1 MSLIKEGHNVKVHY
15 KGTLTDGT
23 EFDNSKNRGTPLE
36 FRVGSGQVIK
46 GFDKAVLGLGLGE
59 VKTFTL
65 TPEDAYGDVNPDAI
79 HEAPR
84 SAFPPGFNFEVGT
97 TVQGQTATGQPMVA
111 KIISE
116 TDDGVILDHN
126 HPLAGESLT
135 FEIEVI
141 DVGDEDNE

>member
-36 FRVGSGQVIK
+36 FKVGSGQVIK
-46 GFDKAVLGLGLGE
+46 GFDKAVHGMGLGE

-65 TPEDAYGDVNPDAI
+65 TSSEAYGEVNPDAI
-79 HEAPR
+79 HEAPK
-84 SAFPPGFNFEVGT
+84 SAFPSDFNFEIGA
-97 TVQGQTATGQPMVA
+97 TVHGQNSNGQPLMA

-116 TDDGVILDHN
+116 SSEAVVLDHN
-126 HPLAGESLT
+126 HPLAGEDLT
-135 FEIEVI
+135 FEIEI
-141 DVGDEDNE
+141 IEYDDE

>member
-36 FRVGSGQVIK
+36 FKVGSGQVIS
-46 GFDKAVLGLGLGE
+46 GFDKAVHGMGLGE

-65 TPEDAYGDVNPDAI
+65 SSSDAYGDVVPDAI
-79 HEAPR
+79 QEAPK
-84 SAFPPGFNFEVGT
+84 SAFPPGFQFKVGE
-97 TVQGQTATGQPMVA
+97 TVQGTAPTGQPLMA

-116 TDDGVILDHN
+116 STESVVLDHN
-126 HPLAGESLT
+126 HPLAGEDLT
-135 FEIEVI
+135 FEIEI
-141 DVGDEDNE
+141 IEYDE

>member
-15 KGTLTDGT
+15 KGTLNDGT

-36 FRVGSGQVIK
+36 FKVGSGQVIS
-46 GFDKAVLGLGLGE
+46 GFDSAVKGLGLGE

-65 TPEDAYGDVNPDAI
+65 PPEEAYGEVNPDAI
-79 HEAPR
+79 RETPKA
-84 SAFPPGFNFEVGT
+84 AFPADFDFSVGT
-97 TVQGQTATGQPMVA
+97 TVQGQNGSGQPLTA
-111 KIISE
+111 KILSE
-116 TDDGVILDHN
+116 TEDSVLLDHN

-141 DVGDEDNE
+141 EYDD

>member
-36 FRVGSGQVIK
+36 FEVGSGQVIK
-46 GFDKAVLGLGLGE
+46 GFDNAVHGMGLGE

-65 TPEDAYGDVNPDAI
+65 KPSEAYGEVNPEAI
-79 HEAPR
+79 HEAPKT
-84 SAFPPGFNFEVGT
+84 AFPPGFSFEIGS
-97 TVQGQTATGQPMVA
+97 TVQGQTPTGQPLVA

-116 TDDGVILDHN
+116 SDESVILDHN
-126 HPLAGESLT
+126 HPLAGEELT
-135 FEIEVI
+135 FEIEI
-141 DVGDEDNE
+141 IEYDE